1 MYFPLDKDII
11 REMWVKGDLKDRLG
25 LSHRKGPKSKIISES
40 NMEAAMSDS
49 NLEATPMFANIHGRS
64 QSDLNHTY
72 ELAMVDSPPYVAS
85 TTTGQTTYTNTP
97 PMNDNIEL
105 MPRELGVQYAQ
116 PITKHSKPSD
126 LHVSPTTSDT
136 PSPKPAS
143 YYSVTDIPIP
153 SPLPSP
159 KFQLPSGEITST
171 PPSRAPSIATSRAT
185 SMRGRGSALS
195 PTPTSPPPPSPGRS
209 LPIPTQTYGNKR
221 ASSSCHGSYEMQT
234 YDEHAHG
241 GYSSG
246 RVSQNSHTTSFAT
259 ADDFWIDE
267 EGSSS
272 PNYAY
277 QHAQMLSTT
286 PSPQPDW
293 FDAQSSQRHLAS
305 QADHDEDDRSTI
317 VADSRRGSMESPTW
331 EGARAV

>member
-1 MYFPLDKDII
+1 
-11 REMWVKGDLKDRLG
+11 MWVKGDLKDRLG
-25 LSHRKGPKSKIISES
+25 LSHRKGQKSKIMTDS
-40 NMEAAMSDS
+40 NMESAMSDS
-49 NLEATPMFANIHGRS
+49 NLEATPMFANAAHGRS

-85 TTTGQTTYTNTP
+85 TTGQTNYTNTP
-97 PMNDNIEL
+97 PMNDTIEL
-105 MPRELGVQYAQ
+105 LPREVGVQYAQ
-116 PITKHSKPSD
+116 AKSKPSKPSD

-136 PSPKPAS
+136 PSPKAS

-159 KFQLPSGEITST
+159 KFQLPSGEITTT

-185 SMRGRGSALS
+185 SIRGRGSALS
-195 PTPTSPPPPSPGRS
+195 PTSTSPPPSSHLSPGRS
-209 LPIPTQTYGNKR
+209 LPIPTQMYGNKR
-221 ASSSCHGSYEMQT
+221 ASSSYHDGSYEMQT
-234 YDEHAHG
+234 YDEQAH

-267 EGSSS
+267 EGGGSSS
-272 PNYAY
+272 GPNYAY
-277 QHAQMLSTT
+277 QHAQMLHT

-293 FDAQSSQRHLAS
+293 FDADSSESHHVVLQG
-305 QADHDEDDRSTI
+305 DEDDRSTI